1 MADSS
6 CELESQRTDDWARAA
21 TRKEF
26 LSVEH
31 FLQEHPEACDNPE
44 LAVRLI
50 YEDFCQRQE
59 AGIEVDPRELLQR
72 FPQWRSQL
80 EVVFECHEL
89 LHEKPRPPRFPA
101 AGDRL
106 GDFLMLDELGRG
118 SNGRV
123 FLATQPSL
131 SDRPVVVK
139 LTPRTGG
146 EHLSLARLQHSSIV
160 PLYLVQDHEDH
171 HLRLLCMP
179 FVGGISLDRI
189 LKQLAG
195 VPVGQRSG
203 RDFAEALQAAQESA
217 AVVLPFEG
225 PALQFLARATYSQA
239 VCWIGA
245 CLADA
250 LQYAHG
256 RGLVHLDVKPSNTL
270 LAGDGQPMLLDFH
283 LAHEM
288 VLTSGA
294 RADWLGGT
302 PDYMSP
308 EQQQAIDAMLGGKP
322 LPTTIDGR
330 SDIYSLGLVLH
341 ELLTGCA
348 PETPSDGSSNKALRL
363 LHAAAPAAA
372 PIVRKCLA
380 QAADKRY
387 ADAGLLAADLRGC
400 LLRLGRGKG
409 AQRRRNWL
417 PVWIA
422 ALVALGGLIFG
433 LSRALDRD
441 QASPLSPH
449 AARDA
454 HYARRARMAAELHEL
469 VEQLQFLET
478 MDSLPT
484 ERAQQAQAGSRR
496 IWDHRQTLREASR
509 PHPDLAR
516 DEQIRADLLDLATVW
531 ASLHFRLAKPEN
543 RDQACREALQILNQA
558 ETELGVSDSLDREQK
573 TYAGLLG
580 VPFVA
585 HYQGRQTDEQTDAGR
600 PRTARE
606 HYLLALALRRAGE
619 TAAAAEELQL
629 AIRQDPGSF
638 WPNYYQGVCTYQLR
652 RFEASLAAFSACIAL
667 APERADCFI
676 HRARAYQ
683 ALGQDALAAHDL
695 AAARQIDPWRK
706 FDAR

>member
-6 CELESQRTDDWARAA
+6 CELASPGFDDWARAA
-21 TRKEF
+21 ASGEF
-26 LSVEH
+26 LSVEY
-31 FLQEHPEACDNPE
+31 FLQEHPQARDNPQI
-44 LAVRLI
+44 AVRLI
-50 YEDFCQRQE
+50 YEDYCQRQE
-59 AGIEVDPRELLQR
+59 AGFEVDPRALLER

-80 EVVFECHEL
+80 AVVLDCHAL
-89 LHEKPRPPRFPA
+89 LHETPRRPRFPTV
-101 AGDRL
+101 GEKL
-106 GDFLMLDELGRG
+106 GEFLILAELGRG

-123 FLATQPSL
+123 FLATQPAL
-131 SDRPVVVK
+131 SDRPVVIK
-139 LTPRTGG
+139 LTPQTGG

-195 VPVGQRSG
+195 VPIGQRSG
-203 RDFAEALQAAQESA
+203 RDLAEALKAAQESA

-225 PALQFLARATYSQA
+225 PALQFLARASYRQA

-256 RGLVHLDVKPSNTL
+256 RGLMHLDVKPSNIL

-308 EQQQAIDAMLGGKP
+308 QQQQAIDAMLGGKP

-341 ELLTGCA
+341 ELLTGCL
-348 PETPSDGSSNKALRL
+348 PEMPAGGPSHKAFRL
-363 LHAAAPAAA
+363 VQAAAPAAA

-380 QAADKRY
+380 QDPGKRY

-400 LLRLGRGKG
+400 LLRLGRTNG
-409 AQRRRNWL
+409 AHRRLNGPFTL
-417 PVWIA
+417 AA
-422 ALVALGGLIFG
+422 ALVALGCLIFG
-433 LSRALDRD
+433 LSRALDRTEP
-441 QASPLSPH
+441 APLVLRATRDVNH
-449 AARDA
+449 AR
-454 HYARRARMAAELHEL
+454 HARMAAELHEL
-469 VEQLQFLET
+469 VERLQFLET
-478 MDSLPT
+478 MDSLPVNLAR
-484 ERAQQAQAGSRR
+484 EVQAGSRR
-496 IWDHRQTLREASR
+496 IWENRQALRKTSR
-509 PHPDLAR
+509 ADLDAALQ
-516 DEQIRADLLDLATVW
+516 EQICADLLDLATAW

-543 RDQACREALQILNQA
+543 RDQAGREVLQVLNQA
-558 ETELGVSDSLDREQK
+558 ETELGSNVGLDQEQK
-573 TYAGLLG
+573 TYAGILG
-580 VPFVA
+580 VPFRTP
-585 HYQGRQTDEQTDAGR
+585 YRGRQTDEGR

-606 HYLLALALRRAGE
+606 HYMLARALQRAGE
-619 TAAAAEELQL
+619 LAAATEELQL
-629 AIRQDPGSF
+629 AIRQDPCSF
-638 WPNYYQGVCTYQLR
+638 WPNYFQGVCAYKLR

-667 APERADCFI
+667 APDKADCFI
-676 HRARAYQ
+676 NRARAYQ
-683 ALGQDALAAHDL
+683 ALGQHALAAHDL
-695 AAARQIDPWRK
+695 AAARELNPWRK
-706 FDAR
+706 IDVP